1 MPRIQHSGGSRRP
14 GAVRRR
20 RGRARRR
27 QCRGDAGELHEQ
39 QYLRRLGADLRQ
51 DRAASRPRPERQ
63 PGGHRAGGAR
73 RRRQPDD
80 AARHAGRS
88 VHPNLGDHAEH
99 APRRPVRSR
108 RHRDLERVL
117 AARRPRCHLHLQQ
130 RLMQLR
136 SKRHRTRALQS
147 GFTIAE
153 VLVATSLSLVAV
165 STFASFGRSQLSAMR
180 NQAAQ
185 NDIQMT
191 ARSIVDLFT
200 REVRSAGAN
209 PSCGPGV
216 TAIAEAR
223 AGLVHIQSD
232 LDGDGTAAGPGEDIV
247 YQYRFSPDGF
257 ERVQNGT
264 VDVLVD
270 GVAARGVALSLLRR
284 QRCGDRPRQYRPH
297 LRAARRCAS
306 GENRAQRDGDGCGS
320 GRHGSA
326 ARPGRERRRPAQPV
340 LRQCDRLPLRERP

>member
-1 MPRIQHSGGSRRP
+1 
-14 GAVRRR
+14 
-20 RGRARRR
+20 
-27 QCRGDAGELHEQ
+27 
-39 QYLRRLGADLRQ
+39 
-51 DRAASRPRPERQ
+51 
-63 PGGHRAGGAR
+63 
-73 RRRQPDD
+73 
-80 AARHAGRS
+80 
-88 VHPNLGDHAEH
+88 
-99 APRRPVRSR
+99 
-108 RHRDLERVL
+108 
-117 AARRPRCHLHLQQ
+117 
-130 RLMQLR
+130 MQLR
-136 SKRHRTRALQS
+136 SKRQRAGALQS

-165 STFASFGRSQLSAMR
+165 SAFASFGRSQLSAMR

-200 REVRSAGAN
+200 REVRGAGAN

-270 GVAARGVALSLLRR
+270 GVALAGSRFRYFDG
-284 QRCGDRPRQYRPH
+284 
-297 LRAARRCAS
+297 S
-306 GENRAQRDGDGCGS
+306 GAEIVPGSTGLTSAQRDGVRRVRIELSVTETDADPADT
-320 GRHGSA
+320 GR
-326 ARPGRERRRPAQPV
+326 
-340 LRQCDRLPLRERP
+340 LRVQVANDVDLRNRYFANAIACP